1 MNSTSDIT
9 TLAGRILIAVIFL
22 ISGFFKVGGYAQIV
36 AYATA
41 VHLPAPGVAIAIAAA
56 VELGCGLAILAGFR
70 TRFAAWLLFLY
81 LIPVTYFFHN
91 FWAVQGQEQQT
102 QMINFLKNVGDH
114 GRVAGAGCEWC
125 WGLFGGR
132 EVCEEGLKS

>member
-1 MNSTSDIT
+1 MNSANDIT

-36 AYATA
+36 GYAA
-41 VHLPAPGVAIAIAAA
+41 AMHLPAPGVAIAAAAA
-56 VELGCGLAILAGFR
+56 VELACGLAILAGFK

-81 LIPVTYFFHN
+81 LIPVSIVFHN

-102 QMINFLKNVGDH
+102 QMVNFLKNVAIMGAMLVLSVN
-114 GRVAGAGCEWC
+114 GAGAYSVDAK
-125 WGLFGGR
+125 LAK
-132 EVCEEGLKS
+132 KS

>member
-1 MNSTSDIT
+1 MNSANDIT
-9 TLAGRILIAVIFL
+9 TLAGRILISVMFL

-36 AYATA
+36 GYATA
-41 VHLPAPGVAIAIAAA
+41 VHLPAPGVAIALAAA
-56 VELGCGLAILAGFR
+56 VELACGLAILAGFK

-102 QMINFLKNVGDH
+102 QMINFLKNAAIMGGLLVLSVNG
-114 GRVAGAGCEWC
+114 AGAYSADRALAKKG
-125 WGLFGGR
+125 
-132 EVCEEGLKS
+132 

>member
-1 MNSTSDIT
+1 MNSANDMT

-41 VHLPAPGVAIAIAAA
+41 VHLPAPGVAIAAAAA
-56 VELGCGLAILAGFR
+56 VELAGGLAILVGFK

-81 LIPVTYFFHN
+81 LIPVTYVFHN
-91 FWAVQGQEQQT
+91 FWAVQGQEQQM
-102 QMINFLKNVGDH
+102 QMVNFLKNVAIMGAML
-114 GRVAGAGCEWC
+114 VLSVNGAGSYSVD
-125 WGLFGGR
+125 GKLAKKG
-132 EVCEEGLKS
+132 

>member
-1 MNSTSDIT
+1 MRRWWLMRRLCICPRRAWRS
-9 TLAGRILIAVIFL
+9 RV
-22 ISGFFKVGGYAQIV
+22 
-36 AYATA
+36 
-41 VHLPAPGVAIAIAAA
+41 AAA
-56 VELGCGLAILAGFR
+56 IEWACGLAILAGFR

-91 FWAVQGQEQQT
+91 FWAVQGQEQQM

-114 GRVAGAGCEWC
+114 GRVAGAVCEWC

>member
-1 MNSTSDIT
+1 MQMNSANDIT

-36 AYATA
+36 GYAA
-41 VHLPAPGVAIAIAAA
+41 AMHLPAPGVAIAVAAA
-56 VELGCGLAILAGFR
+56 VELACGLAILAGFK

-81 LIPVTYFFHN
+81 LIPVSIVFHN

-102 QMINFLKNVGDH
+102 QMVNFLKNVAIMGAMLVLSVN
-114 GRVAGAGCEWC
+114 GAGAYSVDAKLAKKG
-125 WGLFGGR
+125 
-132 EVCEEGLKS
+132 

>member
-1 MNSTSDIT
+1 MNSANDIT

-41 VHLPAPGVAIAIAAA
+41 VHLPAPGVAIAAAAA
-56 VELGCGLAILAGFR
+56 VELAGGLAILVGFK

-81 LIPVTYFFHN
+81 LIPVTYVFHN
-91 FWAVQGQEQQT
+91 FWAVQGQEQQM
-102 QMINFLKNVGDH
+102 QMVNFLKNVAIMGAMLVLSVN
-114 GRVAGAGCEWC
+114 GAGAYSVDGKLAKK
-125 WGLFGGR
+125 G
-132 EVCEEGLKS
+132 

>member
-1 MNSTSDIT
+1 MNSANDIT

-41 VHLPAPGVAIAIAAA
+41 VHLPAPGVAIAAAAA
-56 VELGCGLAILAGFR
+56 VELAGGLAILVGFK

-81 LIPVTYFFHN
+81 LIPVTYVFHN
-91 FWAVQGQEQQT
+91 FWAVQGQEQQM
-102 QMINFLKNVGDH
+102 QMVNFLKNVAIMGAML
-114 GRVAGAGCEWC
+114 VLSVNGAGSYSVD
-125 WGLFGGR
+125 GKLAKKG
-132 EVCEEGLKS
+132 

>member
-1 MNSTSDIT
+1 MNSANDVT
-9 TLAGRILIAVIFL
+9 TLAGRILISVMFL

-36 AYATA
+36 GYATA
-41 VHLPAPGVAIAIAAA
+41 VHLPAPGVAIALAAA
-56 VELGCGLAILAGFR
+56 VELACGLAILAGFK

-102 QMINFLKNVGDH
+102 QMVNFLKNVAIMG
-114 GRVAGAGCEWC
+114 GLLVLSVNGAGAYSADRALAKKG
-125 WGLFGGR
+125 
-132 EVCEEGLKS
+132 